1 MAEKKGKNAKQIYHG
16 YNKKKK
22 KILYFKNLNS
32 QNILFERQQY
42 IFVLNFAQ

>member
-22 KILYFKNLNS
+22 DSLFQKFKFTKYF
-32 QNILFERQQY
+32 I
-42 IFVLNFAQ
+42 

>member
-16 YNKKKK
+16 YNKK